1 MTFSARTDKSLQQQ
15 SFSVVNR
22 LVQLQDRVRIVGT
35 LEDNRLAL
43 QELSVLVDRVEQF
56 VEGIL
61 SIQDRLPNSF
71 FNQSTR

>member
-22 LVQLQDRVRIVGT
+22 LVQLQDHVRIVGT

-43 QELSVLVDRVEQF
+43 RELSVLVDRVEQF